1 MTRSTSR
8 NKEKKP
14 ISKAIYIKLGDYDPS
29 DEYVVNYS
37 DTKTLWLYCKLT
49 ENKIDVETLFQ
60 QIHNKLNK
68 QDKLKSTKHST
79 RHETIYR
86 HRP

>member
-1 MTRSTSR
+1 MTRSTCK
-8 NKEKKP
+8 NKGKKT

-29 DEYVVNYS
+29 DKYVVNYS

-49 ENKIDVETLFQ
+49 ENKIDVETLSQ

-68 QDKLKSTKHST
+68 QDKVKSTKHST
-79 RHETIYR
+79 
-86 HRP
+86 